1 VRTKQGPE
9 MALRVLEKSWEIRS
23 KVDRFFACV
32 CALKVL
38 VQFSVVKGVQEVA
51 IFELFNEEWFL
62 SVWAGEEGQAGRKEE
77 LCLAL
82 MEACL
87 SLRVKQTR
95 WLEMAIQVAEI
106 GSKCLDWEAVD
117 QALNLE
123 VCMNYFLFVEQI
135 AKLSFRSGE
144 RDGSQLRLDHLI
156 TQIANRLSSV
166 VEEGHD
172 VKTQRRESLF
182 LKQVKASAVLF
193 LAKHAH
199 DQHSALLT
207 TLHAALNHISTQ
219 KHCAVDSEQGTIL
232 YLNSLFHLARRFPFA
247 RNNVLT
253 FLAEFHHNFELLSK
267 KVVRED
273 DIRTL
278 DSLLDLTKTILKM
291 LEQPETATAMQN
303 SFLI

>member
-1 VRTKQGPE
+1 
-9 MALRVLEKSWEIRS
+9 M
-23 KVDRFFACV
+23 
-32 CALKVL
+32 
-38 VQFSVVKGVQEVA
+38 
-51 IFELFNEEWFL
+51 
-62 SVWAGEEGQAGRKEE
+62 
-77 LCLAL
+77 
-82 MEACL
+82 
-87 SLRVKQTR
+87 
-95 WLEMAIQVAEI
+95 
-106 GSKCLDWEAVD
+106 
-117 QALNLE
+117 
-123 VCMNYFLFVEQI
+123 
-135 AKLSFRSGE
+135 
-144 RDGSQLRLDHLI
+144 I

-172 VKTQRRESLF
+172 IKTQRKESLF

-199 DQHSALLT
+199 DQHSAAKHVAALLT
-207 TLHAALNHISTQ
+207 TLHTALAHISTQ

-232 YLNSLFHLARRFPFA
+232 YLNSLFHLARRFPFV
-247 RNNVLT
+247 RTNILT
-253 FLAEFHHNFELLSK
+253 FLVEFHHNFELLSK